1 MYESKLPV
9 QLPILEPDRNSMR
22 TLSETVVDP
31 YGRQP
36 WVLAEDVEVQISWV
50 ISNLDAE
57 THNVHLLVDPWN
69 EFGRY
74 WPGLTL
80 VDEDAGE
87 YLPNLSGYDRF
98 IEVPGLDDERSSRVD
113 GVITFNNIR
122 EMAIDFAT
130 VINIIEY
137 PPPQADDSE
146 YGPITY
152 ANHAFD
158 IHNSSERDP
167 FVDPYIPQVIA
178 GLTGFDVGLRSYE
191 PANIALEVLIEVVD
205 TGNQRVVEEGSP
217 APILAMPERQ
227 YTLGE

>member
-1 MYESKLPV
+1 VE
-9 QLPILEPDRNSMR
+9 
-22 TLSETVVDP
+22 P

-36 WVLAEDVEVQISWV
+36 WVLVNDVEVQISWV

-98 IEVPGLDDERSSRVD
+98 IEVPGLDDERSSRVN
-113 GVITFNNIR
+113 GVITFDSIR

-130 VINIIEY
+130 VINLIEY
-137 PPPQADDSE
+137 PPPADPADE
-146 YGPITY
+146 YGPVTY

-167 FVDPYIPQVIA
+167 LVERYIPDVIA
-178 GLTGFDVGLRSYE
+178 GLTGFDVGLRTYE
-191 PANIALEVLIEVVD
+191 PTNIALEVVIEVVD
-205 TGNQRVVEEGSP
+205 TGNQRVVEEDSSD
-217 APILAMPERQ
+217 PILAMPERQ